1 MIPDGLLCGP
11 LNFHAGQE
19 GAGCIS
25 LTVLLT
31 GGTGQTHASL
41 FIVSKDKHTE
51 AGDFRRVFV
60 HYLSFL
66 SL

>member
-1 MIPDGLLCGP
+1 MVAAGP
-11 LNFHAGQE
+11 SLWTLKFPCRTGRSWF
-19 GAGCIS
+19 IS
-25 LTVLLT
+25 LTVLPA
-31 GGTGQTHASL
+31 GGTGQTQASL

-51 AGDFRRVFV
+51 AGDFRRVLA